1 MGWMSPKGTKL
12 ARVRLARRPASPNAR
27 EENIDGR
34 SYSDYSEYES
44 FSFRL
49 AGHCMRFAPHSF
61 RSDLGG
67 LYFKVGI
74 VCAALSHSY
83 SLSAAE
89 AEVSANINSSAGG
102 DIKLSANEVGASD
115 KDVSV
120 LPRVDV
126 IGNGPRATAESTGS
140 ATVIDGRTL
149 EESRV
154 FNVNEALRKVPGV
167 HVREEEG
174 VGLRPNIG
182 MRGLN
187 PTRSTKILLLEDGL
201 PLSFAPYGDNASYY
215 HPPIDRYESIEVSKG
230 SQVIR
235 FGPQT
240 AGGVINY
247 ITPEPQK
254 EFGGLVGIAAGTRGY
269 LNGHVMA
276 TGKGAV
282 VDVYRKESDGARGNM
297 HSRLDDVNFKWSGQL
312 NDHNKLV
319 IRATYFKE
327 YSQLTYSGLTQAE
340 FEKLGAR
347 YNPFKND
354 FFDASR
360 SGMSAT
366 HELRLNA
373 DTKLVSS
380 VYGAYFDRDWWRQA
394 SDTGTSASALNCE
407 GQSNQSRLAG
417 TALSDAQLNN
427 CKMQGRLRQY
437 TTAGVDS
444 RIQIRHQW
452 LGIANDV
459 EIGVKYQ
466 HEIQDRRQHNFSTYT
481 QYLAGTGMTLAE
493 NQQRR
498 TNATSGFITNRFHIN
513 EQLSITPI
521 ARIETIQHERINRI
535 DNARGS
541 TSFTEFIPG
550 VGVMYALSE
559 QSQLYGGIHKGFSP
573 PRVEDAISSN
583 GGTVDLSAECSVNAE
598 LGWRA
603 APVKDL
609 SVDLAVF
616 RNSFS
621 NLVQV
626 GSIAGGSTPYS
637 EGKALMQGLE
647 LSTQWD
653 RISPIVEGNLFG
665 RVSLTYLPTAEQRS
679 SFFSPSQV
687 NNGGAVAG
695 SGAGKRLPYAPEHLL
710 NLTLGFRAPAHWN
723 ARAEYVLVGKQY
735 ADFANTVTPA
745 VNANGQ
751 VGLIDAYG
759 IWNVVANYSIGSAT
773 LFITAKNLT
782 DQTYIVDRTRGIQ
795 VGTPRTIQAGI
806 KYAF

>member
-1 MGWMSPKGTKL
+1 MGFTPHRTG
-12 ARVRLARRPASPNAR
+12 
-27 EENIDGR
+27 
-34 SYSDYSEYES
+34 
-44 FSFRL
+44 
-49 AGHCMRFAPHSF
+49 GHFAVAC
-61 RSDLGG
+61 
-67 LYFKVGI
+67 FKV
-74 VCAALSHSY
+74 VVAHVALC
-83 SLSAAE
+83 SAYAVSASE
-89 AEVSANINSSAGG
+89 LEVSANNTGAPTA
-102 DIKLSANEVGASD
+102 DVKLSANEVGVSD
-115 KDVSV
+115 KEVSV

-126 IGNGPRATAESTGS
+126 IGGGTRATAESTGS

-154 FNVNEALRKVPGV
+154 FNVNEALRKVPGI

-187 PTRSTKILLLEDGL
+187 PTRSTKTLLLEDGL

-254 EFGGLVGIAAGTRGY
+254 EFGGSVGIAAGTRGY

-276 TGKGAV
+276 TGNGAI
-282 VDVYRKESDGARGNM
+282 VDLYRKESDGARDNM
-297 HSRLDDVNFKWSGQL
+297 RSRLDDLNFKWSGQL

-340 FEKLGAR
+340 FEKLGPR

-354 FFDASR
+354 FFDANR

-373 DTKLVSS
+373 DTKFVTS

-394 SDTGTSASALNCE
+394 SDTGTSVSALNCE
-407 GQSNQSRLAG
+407 GQSNQSRLLG
-417 TALSDAQLNN
+417 VALSDGQLNS

-437 TTAGVDS
+437 TTAGIDS
-444 RIQIRHQW
+444 RVQTRHQW
-452 LGIANDV
+452 LGMASDF

-466 HEIQDRRQHNFSTYT
+466 HEIQVRRQQNFSTYT
-481 QYLAGTGMTLAE
+481 QYIAGTGMTIAE

-498 TNATSGFITNRFHIN
+498 TNATSGFVSNRFYIN

-521 ARIETIQHERINRI
+521 ARIESIQHERINRI

-541 TSFTEFIPG
+541 SAFTEFIPG
-550 VGVMYALSE
+550 VGVMYAFSE
-559 QSQLYGGIHKGFSP
+559 RSQLYGGVHKGFSP
-573 PRVEDAISSN
+573 PRVEDAITSN
-583 GGTVDLSAECSVNAE
+583 GGTVDLSAERSVNAE

-603 APVKDL
+603 TPVKDL
-609 SVDLAVF
+609 SVDVAVF

-653 RISPIVEGNLFG
+653 RIATAIEGNLFG
-665 RVSLTYLPTAEQRS
+665 RASLTYLPTAEQRS
-679 SFFSPSQV
+679 TFYSPSQI

-710 NLTLGFRAPAHWN
+710 NLTLGYRAPTHWN
-723 ARAEYVLVGKQY
+723 VRAEYVLVGKQY
-735 ADFANTVTPA
+735 ADFANTVTA
-745 VNANGQ
+745 AANANGQ

-759 IWNVVANYSIGSAT
+759 IWNVAANYSLGSAT

-795 VGTPRTIQAGI
+795 VGMPRTIQAGI